1 MNRALEQLRRE
12 EMPRRST
19 SFTSTRARAQR
30 EAEAA
35 HRRHLRQVAAAEK
48 ASRQRYASDR
58 AAEVERKNDAL
69 ADRIDDLR
77 TLMDYVLSIRDPLT
91 FDNVRLRKTPQRY
104 LPPAH
109 LSVQTPMPK
118 PPGFLGKLFGGTARY
133 EEELRSREAK
143 EADRREEL

>member
-1 MNRALEQLRRE
+1 MLTTATSLVSSASIRERPHLCYESHVHHASLVTSSPQMKRMIWASENFTSIPYGCCNMNRALEQLRRE
-12 EMPRRST
+12 EMPRCST

-69 ADRIDDLR
+69 ADSIDDLR
-77 TLMDYVLSIRDPLT
+77 TLMDYV
-91 FDNVRLRKTPQRY
+91 
-104 LPPAH
+104 
-109 LSVQTPMPK
+109 
-118 PPGFLGKLFGGTARY
+118 
-133 EEELRSREAK
+133 
-143 EADRREEL
+143 